1 MALFLSLH
9 QAPGLSPEEI
19 AGYGPDVAKGVYATF
34 RQLYVNTDT
43 GFIVSVYEA
52 DSAAAVEQEFERVGF
67 PFDSINEIDFT
78 LSAAEL
84 AADARPWLT
93 SRAWTGRSPWRSAV
107 TGARRTCT
115 GSAAG
120 SPRR

>member
-1 MALFLSLH
+1 LHIVDERSKIRDTVPYDDTLEESAVALFLSLH

-19 AGYGPDVAKGVYATF
+19 AGYGPDVAKSVYASF

-67 PFDSINEIDFT
+67 PFDSINEIDYT
-78 LSAAEL
+78 LNSAQLAEML
-84 AADARPWLT
+84 AR
-93 SRAWTGRSPWRSAV
+93 G
-107 TGARRTCT
+107 
-115 GSAAG
+115 
-120 SPRR
+120 

>member
-19 AGYGPDVAKGVYATF
+19 AGYGPDVAKGIHATF
-34 RQLYVNTDT
+34 RQLYVNTDS

-52 DSAAAVEQEFERVGF
+52 GSAGAVEQEFERVGF

-78 LSAAEL
+78 LSADQLTQML
-84 AADARPWLT
+84 AR
-93 SRAWTGRSPWRSAV
+93 G
-107 TGARRTCT
+107 
-115 GSAAG
+115 
-120 SPRR
+120 

>member
-19 AGYGPDVAKGVYATF
+19 AGYGPEVAKGVHATF

-52 DSAAAVEQEFERVGF
+52 ERAEAVEEEFERVGF
-67 PFDSINEIDFT
+67 PFDTINEIDYT

-84 AADARPWLT
+84 NEMVAH
-93 SRAWTGRSPWRSAV
+93 G
-107 TGARRTCT
+107 
-115 GSAAG
+115 
-120 SPRR
+120 

>member
-19 AGYGPDVAKGVYATF
+19 AGYGPDVTKGVHASF

-67 PFDSINEIDFT
+67 PFDSINEIDYT
-78 LSAAEL
+78 LSASEL
-84 AADARPWLT
+84 SEMLAR
-93 SRAWTGRSPWRSAV
+93 G
-107 TGARRTCT
+107 
-115 GSAAG
+115 
-120 SPRR
+120 

>member
-52 DSAAAVEQEFERVGF
+52 DSAAADTAIPSVSDICWNV
-67 PFDSINEIDFT
+67 
-78 LSAAEL
+78 
-84 AADARPWLT
+84 
-93 SRAWTGRSPWRSAV
+93 V
-107 TGARRTCT
+107 
-115 GSAAG
+115 
-120 SPRR
+120 

>member
-19 AGYGPDVAKGVYATF
+19 AGYGPEVAKGVHATF

-52 DSAAAVEQEFERVGF
+52 DSAEAVEEEFERVGF
-67 PFDSINEIDFT
+67 PFDTINEIDYT

-84 AADARPWLT
+84 NEMVAH
-93 SRAWTGRSPWRSAV
+93 G
-107 TGARRTCT
+107 
-115 GSAAG
+115 
-120 SPRR
+120 

>member
-19 AGYGPDVAKGVYATF
+19 AGYGPEVAKGVHATF

-52 DSAAAVEQEFERVGF
+52 ESAEAVEEEFERVGF
-67 PFDSINEIDFT
+67 PFDTINEIDYT

-84 AADARPWLT
+84 SEMVAH
-93 SRAWTGRSPWRSAV
+93 G
-107 TGARRTCT
+107 
-115 GSAAG
+115 
-120 SPRR
+120 

>member
-19 AGYGPDVAKGVYATF
+19 AGYGPEVAKGVYATF

-52 DSAAAVEQEFERVGF
+52 ESAEAVEEEFERVGF
-67 PFDSINEIDFT
+67 PFDTINEIDYT

-84 AADARPWLT
+84 NQMVAH
-93 SRAWTGRSPWRSAV
+93 G
-107 TGARRTCT
+107 
-115 GSAAG
+115 
-120 SPRR
+120 

>member
-9 QAPGLSPEEI
+9 QAPGLSPEEV
-19 AGYGPDVAKGVYATF
+19 AGYGPEVAKGVHATF
-34 RQLYVNTDT
+34 RQMYANLDT
-43 GFIVSVYEA
+43 GYIVTLYEA

-84 AADARPWLT
+84 GEMLAR
-93 SRAWTGRSPWRSAV
+93 G
-107 TGARRTCT
+107 
-115 GSAAG
+115 
-120 SPRR
+120 

>member
-19 AGYGPDVAKGVYATF
+19 AGYGPEVAKGVHATF
-34 RQLYVNTDT
+34 RHLYVNTDT
-43 GFIVSVYEA
+43 GFIATLYEA

-67 PFDSINEIDFT
+67 PFDSITEIDYA

-84 AADARPWLT
+84 VEMLAH
-93 SRAWTGRSPWRSAV
+93 G
-107 TGARRTCT
+107 
-115 GSAAG
+115 
-120 SPRR
+120 

>member
-1 MALFLSLH
+1 MTRSRENIVALFLSLH

-19 AGYGPDVAKGVYATF
+19 AGYAPEVSKNVHATF

-43 GFIVSVYEA
+43 GFIVSLYEA

-78 LSAAEL
+78 LSAEQLTQML
-84 AADARPWLT
+84 AR
-93 SRAWTGRSPWRSAV
+93 G
-107 TGARRTCT
+107 
-115 GSAAG
+115 
-120 SPRR
+120 

>member
-19 AGYGPDVAKGVYATF
+19 AGYGPDVAKGVHASF

-67 PFDSINEIDFT
+67 PFDAINEIDYT
-78 LSAAEL
+78 LSASQLSEL
-84 AADARPWLT
+84 LAR
-93 SRAWTGRSPWRSAV
+93 G
-107 TGARRTCT
+107 
-115 GSAAG
+115 
-120 SPRR
+120 